1 MKIDLYRYREIT
13 TQSRGHVIQI
23 GNKPLGRR
31 AKSRG
36 DKLSI
41 IKEAMWIEKIEMTH
55 ERGKRR

>member
-23 GNKPLGRR
+23 GNKPLGRQ

-55 ERGKRR
+55 

>member
-23 GNKPLGRR
+23 GNKPLGRQ
-31 AKSRG
+31 AKSCG

-55 ERGKRR
+55 